1 MAWLSG
7 PCGTAV
13 SAVPGNRST
22 CHGNLSHTADTAVAH
37 LESAGQGTR
46 RWWRGAWASVLG
58 ASLLG
63 LVLVGVTGC
72 GRAFYRRQADREV
85 NTLVHSA
92 ANDPRWPLEGFT
104 IQPDPKSRMY
114 DPFDLD
120 RPPMPPD
127 DPTSHRLMHCVDCK
141 RGWPC
146 WHCSGDTPYVEN
158 PAWKAYLPENEQ
170 GGVVLDRDG
179 AMQTALLHS
188 REYQREV
195 ENVYL
200 SALDVTLQQFQFD
213 AQFFGGHSTF
223 FDAEGRLAGGQSLLS
238 VDNDLQMRRF
248 LATGGELV
256 VGAANS
262 LVWQFAGPDSYSANT
277 LLDFS
282 LVQPLLRAGGRAVVL
297 ESLTASERALLA
309 DIRSMERFR
318 RSFCVQTVV
327 DHLRLL
333 EDQVLIRNQEINVVQ
348 LRQSLERLQAMS
360 EAGVILPGDVA
371 RTRQSLYSSQS
382 GLLALNAA
390 HESRLDGYKV
400 SLGLPPDLDVRIED
414 PLLGRFDLIAPK
426 LTATRQAVDALLPE
440 LRKLYNQLT
449 DLLDQLGELKGAENI
464 DQEDYRQ
471 TLRSVRQG
479 ALGQLDE
486 ARLQLQDVEND
497 MEQLRRAL
505 PGRRRSLQRLAERE
519 EFRQGN
525 IDPSIG
531 DVKALDDRVATLQR
545 DFARVAED
553 FSGIQ
558 QGLESFDA
566 ESATVAEEL
575 NAIREARKQ
584 AATEGEASKN
594 AAGPKEGEKTPLARL
609 EGIVEGLSNHLLGL
623 SLIQAQARLDA
634 MTLVP
639 IELTSEKALEI
650 ARENRRDWMN
660 ARAALVDT
668 WRQIEVRANDL
679 KSGLDV
685 TFSGDINTTDNNP
698 VQFRSSTGHLRA
710 GLEFDA
716 PLTRLAERNAYR
728 QALINYQRARRDYYA
743 FEDGVSQSLRDRLR
757 TIRFNQLDFEVQRA
771 AVQVAISRVDETGR
785 RLNEPPKQ
793 LGGQGAPN
801 QSIVERLL
809 SDFSSL
815 LSAQN
820 RFLAVWVGQ
829 EVQRMNLDLDLE
841 TMQLDSRGM
850 WIDPGPIEGSKAGE
864 GERPEQ
870 LEEAPLPP
878 GGAEPIP
885 LPAGEPVGPDPA

>member
-1 MAWLSG
+1 MTPPKRLARQAFSRLYRAA
-7 PCGTAV
+7 PGT
-13 SAVPGNRST
+13 PQGR
-22 CHGNLSHTADTAVAH
+22 
-37 LESAGQGTR
+37 GTR
-46 RWWRGAWASVLG
+46 RWWRGVWASALG

-63 LVLVGVTGC
+63 LVLVGVAGC
-72 GRAFYRRQADREV
+72 GRGFYRRQADCEV

-92 ANDPRWPLEGFT
+92 ADDPRWPLVGFG

-114 DPFDLD
+114 DPFDPD
-120 RPPMPPD
+120 HPPMPPD

-141 RGWPC
+141 PGWPC
-146 WHCSGDTPYVEN
+146 WHCCGDTPYVEN
-158 PAWKAYLPENEQ
+158 PAWKAYLPQNEV
-170 GGVVLDRDG
+170 GEVVLDRDA

-188 REYQREV
+188 RQYQQEL

-200 SALDVTLQQFQFD
+200 SALDVTLQRFQFD
-213 AQFFGGHSTF
+213 AQFFGNHSTF
-223 FDAEGRLAGGQSLLS
+223 FDTEGPLVGGQSRLS
-238 VDNDLQMRRF
+238 VDNDLRMNRL

-262 LVWQFAGPDSYSANT
+262 LVWQFAGPDTYSANT
-277 LLDFS
+277 LLNFS
-282 LVQPLLRAGGRAVVL
+282 LLQPLLRAGGRAVVL
-297 ESLTASERALLA
+297 ESLTSSERALLA
-309 DIRSMERFR
+309 DIRTMERFR

-327 DHLRLL
+327 DYLRLL

-348 LRQSLERLQAMS
+348 LRQSVQRLEAMS

-390 HESRLDGYKV
+390 YESRLDGYKV

-414 PLLGRFDLIAPK
+414 ALLARFDLIAPR
-426 LTATRQAVDALLPE
+426 LTATRQAVDALLPQ
-440 LRKLYNQLT
+440 LRKLQKEGGVVPEDQRDALTVLRRDTAAHVQL
-449 DLLDQLGELKGAENI
+449 
-464 DQEDYRQ
+464 
-471 TLRSVRQG
+471 
-479 ALGQLDE
+479 
-486 ARLQLQDVEND
+486 VEND
-497 MEQLRRAL
+497 LQQLARAL
-505 PGRRRSLQRLAERE
+505 PERRASLRRLAQRE
-519 EFRQGN
+519 EFQRGD

-531 DVKALDDRVATLQR
+531 NLGALDGRVATLQKE
-545 DFARVAED
+545 FAGVAERVH
-553 FSGIQ
+553 SI
-558 QGLESFDA
+558 L
-566 ESATVAEEL
+566 EEL
-575 NAIREARKQ
+575 GSFKTVPSPAEAKPGTP
-584 AATEGEASKN
+584 AEASGDRFIELYEELSKD
-594 AAGPKEGEKTPLARL
+594 LL
-609 EGIVEGLSNHLLGL
+609 EL

-639 IELTSEKALEI
+639 VELTPEKALEI

-679 KSGLDV
+679 ESGLDV

-698 VQFRSSTGHLRA
+698 VQFRSSTGRLRV

-716 PLTRLAERNAYR
+716 PLTRLAQRNAYR
-728 QALINYQRARRDYYA
+728 GALINYQRARRDYYA
-743 FEDGVSQSLRDRLR
+743 FEDRVNQSLRDRLR

-771 AVQVAISRVDETGR
+771 AVQVAIARVDETGR
-785 RLNEPPKQ
+785 RLNEPPRQ

-815 LSAQN
+815 LAAQN
-820 RFLAVWVGQ
+820 RFLAVWVDQ
-829 EVQRMNLDLDLE
+829 EVQRLNLDLDLE
-841 TMQLDSRGM
+841 TMQLDARGM
-850 WIDPGPIEGSKAGE
+850 WIDPGPIEGSKPSE
-864 GERPEQ
+864 GERLEQ

-885 LPAGEPVGPDPA
+885 LPAGEPVGLDPA

>member
-1 MAWLSG
+1 MFGEDEGGLGGW
-7 PCGTAV
+7 
-13 SAVPGNRST
+13 R
-22 CHGNLSHTADTAVAH
+22 
-37 LESAGQGTR
+37 
-46 RWWRGAWASVLG
+46 RGAWAAVLG

-63 LVLVGVTGC
+63 LVLVGVAGC
-72 GRAFYRRQADREV
+72 GRGFYRRQADREV

-92 ANDPRWPLEGFT
+92 ADDPRWPLEGFG

-114 DPFDLD
+114 DPFDPD

-146 WHCSGDTPYVEN
+146 WHCCGDTPYVEN
-158 PAWKAYLPENEQ
+158 PAWKAYLPQDQQ
-170 GGVVLDRDG
+170 GKVVLDREG

-188 REYQREV
+188 RQYQGEL

-200 SALDVTLQQFQFD
+200 SALDVTVERFRFD
-213 AQFFGGHSTF
+213 AQFFGNHSTF
-223 FDAEGRLAGGQSLLS
+223 FDAEGPLAGGQSLLS
-238 VDNDLQMRRF
+238 VDNDLRMNRL

-256 VGAANS
+256 VGVANS
-262 LVWQFAGPDSYSANT
+262 LVWQFAGPDSYGANT

-297 ESLTASERALLA
+297 ESLTSSERALLA
-309 DIRSMERFR
+309 DIRGLERFR

-327 DHLRLL
+327 DYLRLL
-333 EDQVLIRNQEINVVQ
+333 EDQVRIRNQEINVVQ
-348 LRQSLERLQAMS
+348 LRQSLQRLAAMS

-390 HESRLDGYKV
+390 YESRLDDYKV
-400 SLGLPPDLDVRIED
+400 SLGLPPDLDVQIED
-414 PLLGRFDLIAPK
+414 PLLARFDLIAPK
-426 LTATRQAVDALLPE
+426 LTATRQAVDALLPP
-440 LRKLYNQLT
+440 LRKQYNRLT
-449 DLLDQLGELKGAENI
+449 GLADQLAELKGAEDI
-464 DQEDYRQ
+464 DQQDYRQ

-479 ALGQLDE
+479 ALVQLDE
-486 ARLQLQDVEND
+486 AKVQLQVVEND
-497 MEQLRRAL
+497 MEQLKRAL
-505 PGRRRSLQRLAERE
+505 PGRRQSLQGLADRE

-531 DVKALDDRVATLQR
+531 DVKSLDDRVVTLQR
-545 DFARVAED
+545 DFARVAEY
-553 FSGIQ
+553 FIAIQ
-558 QGLESFDA
+558 QRLKSFDA
-566 ESATVAEEL
+566 DSATVAEEL
-575 NAIREARKQ
+575 NAIREAMKQ
-584 AATEGEASKN
+584 AASEGQSSKN
-594 AAGPKEGEKTPLARL
+594 GAGPKDKKKTPLTRL
-609 EGIVEGLSNHLLGL
+609 EEIVEDLSNHVLEL

-639 IELTSEKALEI
+639 IELTPKKALEI

-679 KSGLDV
+679 ESGLDV

-698 VQFRSSTGHLRA
+698 VQFRSSTGRLRV

-743 FEDGVSQSLRDRLR
+743 FEDRVNQSLRDRLR
-757 TIRFNQLDFEVQRA
+757 TIRFNQLEFEVQRA
-771 AVQVAISRVDETGR
+771 AVLVAIGRVEESGL
-785 RLNEPPKQ
+785 RLNEPPKK
-793 LGGQGAPN
+793 LGGEGAPN

-815 LSAQN
+815 LAAQN
-820 RFLAVWVGQ
+820 RFLAVCVDQ

-850 WIDPGPIEGSKAGE
+850 WIDPGPVEGSKAGE
-864 GERPEQ
+864 GER
-870 LEEAPLPP
+870 LEEAPLPL

-885 LPAGEPVGPDPA
+885 LPPGQPVGPDPA